1 MWRYILAVLVISLSS
16 CTLASERHSHLIFKK
31 EVRAR
36 CGLEV
41 INSEGEISFGDE
53 YEGRATTL
61 RLESNRRDSKILL
74 RLKHID
80 LGSFDEGR
88 VAEFV
93 QFRVET
99 PIRYEGNINY
109 WRQGVEFR
117 ADELSSSKEVD
128 ISARIVIPEHQLT
141 AGEFYLN
148 MEWAMECL

>member
-1 MWRYILAVLVISLSS
+1 M
-16 CTLASERHSHLIFKK
+16 
-31 EVRAR
+31 
-36 CGLEV
+36 EV
-41 INSEGEISFGDE
+41 INSEGEISFGDD

-74 RLKHID
+74 RLKYID

-88 VAEFV
+88 VGEFV

-99 PIRYEGNINY
+99 PAKYEGDINY

-128 ISARIVIPEHQLT
+128 ISARIVIPENQLT